1 MTTEVLQDSL
11 MLYLLQGMSFNN
23 IIDVS
28 YLSALGGPMF
38 ENVLLPK
45 FAIYFVFRKEAEKW
59 FRSQK
64 KKIKRQQHDEQDSD
78 GESTPSNTSLT

>member
-23 IIDVS
+23 IIDVRHF
-28 YLSALGGPMF
+28 PML

>member
-28 YLSALGGPMF
+28 HLSALFPML

-78 GESTPSNTSLT
+78 GESTPSSTSFT